1 MHDAILESTSIR
13 LRPVESAD
21 LDFVLG
27 LQNDLEIK
35 TLTLGWRLPVSR
47 DACAS
52 WITARLAATDEATW
66 IVTSDAGP
74 AGVLRVMDID
84 SFSRR
89 AEIGVYLDATARG
102 AGVGEAC
109 VRLATEWCFNF
120 LGLHRVTARVLAR
133 NAPALATFEKLG
145 FRREGLL
152 IDHEYR
158 EGTYEDVVL
167 LAILEAKA

>member
-1 MHDAILESTSIR
+1 MHEATLESSPIR
-13 LRPVESAD
+13 LRPVESGD

-47 DACAS
+47 DACEA
-52 WITARLAATDEATW
+52 WIAERLRATDEATW
-66 IVTSDAGP
+66 IVTNHGEQ

-89 AEIGVYLDATARG
+89 AEIGVYLQGVARG
-102 AGVGEAC
+102 SGVGEAC
-109 VRLATEWCFNF
+109 VRLATDWCFKF

-145 FRREGLL
+145 FSREGVLV
-152 IDHEYR
+152 DHEYR
-158 EGTYEDVVL
+158 EGSYEDVVL
-167 LAILEAKA
+167 LARIEAKA